1 MERLKHIAQ
10 SMPDSPGIYKMLDKE
25 GRIIYVG
32 KARSLRKRLLSYF
45 SSGSKDA
52 KTQRLLANVY
62 NIQFE
67 TTPDEESA
75 LILEDKLIKEHRPK
89 YNIALRDD
97 KTYPFVRIQKEPD
110 LPKVSIV
117 RRPQL
122 KDKKEQEKTI
132 LFGPYPNVKLLRMA
146 LKGLRI
152 IYPFKSCNR
161 YRKDCL
167 YEKIG
172 LCLAPCEKEISQK
185 NYQQILTGL
194 IETFSGSYEVIIE
207 KLFQKMQETSERQ
220 EFESAAFYRDAA
232 MALNAVLGKG
242 IVEQTGLLA
251 IYELRD
257 ILKLKYLPRRIEGFD
272 ISNIQGEMAV
282 GSMVS
287 FWDGVPDKKNYRRFR
302 IKTVS
307 KIDDFAMIY
316 EVVKRR
322 CTRISKGE
330 FAKPDLF
337 LIDGGPG
344 QLKYAQKALFETN
357 LDIPIIAIA
366 KKREEVYLPNRR
378 QPLSIPKE
386 NAGLRLLQHIRDEAH
401 RFAITYHRYRRK
413 KRILS

>member
-132 LFGPYPNVKLLRMA
+132 LFGPYPNVRLLRMA

-172 LCLAPCEKEISQK
+172 LCLAPCEKEISEE